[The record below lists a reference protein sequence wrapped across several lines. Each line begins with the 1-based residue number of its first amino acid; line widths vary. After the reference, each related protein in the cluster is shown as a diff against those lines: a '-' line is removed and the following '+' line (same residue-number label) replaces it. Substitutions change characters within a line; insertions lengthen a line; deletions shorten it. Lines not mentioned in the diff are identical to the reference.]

1 MSPLALCIVHH
12 HCLSALNLFFC
23 NFSRLNHLIRLN
35 NGDATFNHY
44 SHKDLI
50 VEDILVYTVQPYMD
64 GENLHF
70 IGTL

>member
-1 MSPLALCIVHH
+1 
-12 HCLSALNLFFC
+12 
-23 NFSRLNHLIRLN
+23 LN